1 MAFDKRYSVKKTRR
15 FDGKTFKL
23 QDRMAIH
30 HGNQIEIE
38 VAKLKQQ
45 GWYVR
50 AVNTRDENGFMVV
63 DIYIRRK

>member
-1 MAFDKRYSVKKTRR
+1 MTFDTRYSVKKTRK
-15 FDGKTFKL
+15 FDGKLFKL

-30 HGNQIEIE
+30 HGTKIE
-38 VAKLKQQ
+38 VEVARLKQQ

-50 AVNTRDENGFMVV
+50 SVNTRDENGFMVV